1 MGLEAPRAVRP
12 QFAKEQERM
21 KAGQRLG
28 MVIGAAA
35 LALAAAPVRAQTAP
49 PPPAEQPPES
59 GAIGPR
65 ELQNFSIDGTVTRP
79 AEQPSAQPPAASPP
93 ARTPSAQGT
102 APRSGAPA
110 PAATERVA
118 EAPAG
123 QPEPA
128 SSQPPG
134 PAPARTAAES
144 LTAPGGSVTVP
155 LPPLDGRVSG
165 SDLASATDEAGLS
178 PGSGFTAWPWLL
190 AAIALALGGLFL
202 WRSRSRHALAG
213 YAVGPQVDALVAP
226 DLPSPAPAPRP
237 RSTQPA
243 APPVAAPPPA
253 GPAPFGVVS
262 TRLRPKLELEFTPLR
277 CVVDDDR
284 VTVDFELGLTN
295 NGSAPARAVLIEA
308 SMFNAGPAQDQA
320 IGAFF
325 ANPVAKG
332 ERIAAIAPLKRI
344 AVRSQVVA
352 PRANVQLFKVEGR
365 EMLIPLIAF
374 NALYGWSGGEAQS
387 SSAYLLGRDVHSE
400 KLAPLRADLGARQF
414 VDLGSRPL
422 PNEVRS

>member
-1 MGLEAPRAVRP
+1 MGLEAPRAARSH
-12 QFAKEQERM
+12 FANEQERM
-21 KAGQRLG
+21 TAGRRLG
-28 MVIGAAA
+28 LVIGAAA

-49 PPPAEQPPES
+49 PPPAEQPADS

-79 AEQPSAQPPAASPP
+79 AEQPAAQPPATSRPP
-93 ARTPSAQGT
+93 ARTPSAQT
-102 APRSGAPA
+102 APPPSSPAAPA
-110 PAATERVA
+110 TTERVA
-118 EAPAG
+118 EAPG
-123 QPEPA
+123 PA
-128 SSQPPG
+128 ISQPSG
-134 PAPARTAAES
+134 PAPAPESAAA
-144 LTAPGGSVTVP
+144 TGGSVTVP

-165 SDLASATDEAGLS
+165 SDLAPGADAPSLS

-202 WRSRSRHALAG
+202 WRSRSRHALES
-213 YAVGPQVDALVAP
+213 YAAGPQVDAFVAP
-226 DLPSPAPAPRP
+226 ERPAPAPAPRP
-237 RSTQPA
+237 KAP
-243 APPVAAPPPA
+243 PPVAPPRAEAPPPA
-253 GPAPFGVVS
+253 APAPFGVVS

-387 SSAYLLGRDVHSE
+387 SSAYLLGRDTHSE